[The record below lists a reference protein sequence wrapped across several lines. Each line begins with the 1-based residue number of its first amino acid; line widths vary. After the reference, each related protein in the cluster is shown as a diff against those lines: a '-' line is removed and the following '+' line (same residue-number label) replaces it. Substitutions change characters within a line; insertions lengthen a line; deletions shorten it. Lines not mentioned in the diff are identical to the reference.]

1 MRDVEQTPLPGV
13 GLRLD
18 IKTAAGEL
26 LGVIVHHGGD
36 RDLLIFD
43 REDPDKCAM
52 TLRLDDE
59 DARALAEMLGASSVT
74 SSSLEARQEIAG
86 MVVDWLRVGGHADAA
101 EVSRLA
107 DTSPDVTVVAVL
119 HEGHPTPVGTGPL
132 RFERGDTL
140 VVVGT
145 PREIDALAAV
155 AEG

>member
-1 MRDVEQTPLPGV
+1 MRDVEQTQLPGV

-18 IKTAAGEL
+18 VKTVAGDL

-36 RDLLIFD
+36 RDLLVFD
-43 REDPDKCAM
+43 QKDPDRCAM
-52 TLRLDDE
+52 TLRLHDE

-86 MVVDWLRVGGHADAA
+86 MVVDWLRVGPHADAP

-107 DTSPDVTVVAVL
+107 DTSEDVTVVAVL
-119 HEGHPTPVGTGPL
+119 HEGQPTPVGTGPL
-132 RFERGDTL
+132 TFERGDIL
-140 VVVGT
+140 VVVGA
-145 PREIDALAAV
+145 PDAIDDLAAV